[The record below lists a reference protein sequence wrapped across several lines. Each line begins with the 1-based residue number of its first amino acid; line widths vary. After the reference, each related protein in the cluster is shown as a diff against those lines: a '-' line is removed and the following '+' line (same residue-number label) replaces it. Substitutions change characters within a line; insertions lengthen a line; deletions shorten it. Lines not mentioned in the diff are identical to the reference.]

1 MRCVSR
7 LGVKLLKLSENF
19 VDQDGPHAGE
29 INLFNLPF
37 VMNDDASLG
46 VLGAAVG
53 KESGFNEAAMGT
65 LLSFASDER
74 VTLASWGK
82 VLQPYGTRNKLS
94 NTSEG
99 SGVKQNR
106 SESFWSLVFELVNFW
121 EVFRDDNDTISA
133 SDVYDR
139 IFKGRMPDEHQYAT
153 VGFWGEGRFLHMR
166 TAISCAVVRRRCPAN
181 G

>member
-1 MRCVSR
+1 MSSY
-7 LGVKLLKLSENF
+7 KLSENF
-19 VDQDGPHAGE
+19 VDQDGPRAGE

-53 KESGFNEAAMGT
+53 KESGFNEAAKGT
-65 LLSFASDER
+65 LLRFASDER

-82 VLQPYGTRNKLS
+82 VLQSYGTMNKLS

-99 SGVKQNR
+99 SGVKQHR

-153 VGFWGEGRFLHMR
+153 VGFWGDGRFLHIR
-166 TAISCAVVRRRCPAN
+166 TAIRCAVVRRRCPAN
-181 G
+181 GRLALL